1 MYYPILRSKQFEL
14 IALRELSSVLSPRLI
29 TPLIEPVRAN
39 LKPLATTI
47 EVLNEN
53 GITPVIIV
61 NPSLGDFLKN
71 EALIQQELDTKENI
85 DYIPCYKVTSGSD
98 VILDHLNKLTIDYAI
113 FIVNGVDRLLIERT
127 KNAKLIFANQDK
139 VVPGALAQMNNVV
152 LYRNA
157 FNKQARNADYRER
170 SFFSNL
176 HTEYKKTANV
186 VGFGDFTI
194 LSEEYSESGG
204 PAYVVTIHLSYIDSD
219 EFDAMYVN
227 HFSSYNDDSPTNPG
241 GKFKDALNKL
251 VESVRANTNTY
262 FDSTGLQGFFELHEK
277 PFQGLG
283 QVKKLSLK
291 HHIETICDYIKE

>member
-14 IALRELSSVLSPRLI
+14 IALRELSTILSPEII

-39 LKPLATTI
+39 LKPLTTTI
-47 EVLNEN
+47 EALNEN
-53 GITPVIIV
+53 GITPIVIV
-61 NPSLGDFLKN
+61 NPSLGDFSKN
-71 EALIQQELDTKENI
+71 ETLIQQELDNNGNNKYT
-85 DYIPCYKVTSGSD
+85 PCYKVTSGND
-98 VILDHLNKLTIDYAI
+98 PILDHFNNSNADHAI
-113 FIVNGVDRLLIERT
+113 FIENGVDRLLIERT
-127 KNAKLIFANQDK
+127 RNAKLIFANQDK
-139 VVPGALAQMNNVV
+139 VVPGALAQMKNVV

-157 FNKQARNADYRER
+157 FNKQVRNADYGER

-176 HTEYKKTANV
+176 HTEYRRIANV

-204 PAYVVTIHLSYIDSD
+204 PAYVVTIHLSYIDPD

-227 HFSSYNDDSPTNPG
+227 HFSSYNDGSPTNPG
-241 GKFKDALNKL
+241 GKFKDALGKL
-251 VESVRANTNTY
+251 VESARANMGKYVN
-262 FDSTGLQGFFELHEK
+262 STGLQGFFELHEK